1 MKSVSFLKVNTFIRF
16 LQYYHLCKTL
26 NLFFGKKFFVYS
38 LEIMKQSPLTDPSL
52 LNTFSLMTFECKN
65 ALV

>member
-1 MKSVSFLKVNTFIRF
+1 MKSLSFLKVNTFIRF

-26 NLFFGKKFFVYS
+26 IYFLVKFFVYS